1 MRRLEETP
9 TLNVTLDTRITQ
21 LLAQLKELG
30 EMAETSV
37 SRVSTALNQKDRML
51 AQAIVREDADIDRL
65 EVEIHELCVE
75 ILENE
80 APKGSELRTVIAIM
94 KIVDSLERIGDLSE
108 NVARVVIDI
117 GDWDR
122 FQRVKGMVELA
133 DAAQKMVDRSL
144 QSLFM
149 RDSYLAREVV
159 KDDDRVDALYDRI
172 KERIELE
179 LDRVPEN
186 ANPLMSLYMV
196 ARQFERVGDI
206 ATNIAEEVVY
216 LVEGQVIRH
225 H

>member
-37 SRVSTALNQKDRML
+37 SRVITALNHKDRML
-51 AQAIVREDADIDRL
+51 AQAVVREDADIDRL

-108 NVARVVIDI
+108 NVARVVIEI

-149 RDSYLAREVV
+149 RDPFLAREVV

-216 LVEGQVIRH
+216 LVEGRVIRH
-225 H
+225 Q